1 MVGVSSFTMQS
12 SGRTFK
18 SLYDRPELLK
28 PLLTGQLWNA
38 HEQIWISSEITLKTD
53 TLSQSRRCTLK
64 NPHDSIAPSKALS
77 FKQLLNGN
85 IFYIC
90 ICFGL
95 VFLKKTDF
103 AFILLRLL
111 WNVKHSCLYDSKIV
125 FVVVI
130 CFCSS
135 DMYILVPCLNDFYY
149 TSTEFFLYQI
159 IIYIA
164 YSL

>member
-1 MVGVSSFTMQS
+1 MQS

-18 SLYDRPELLK
+18 SLYDRPESLK
-28 PLLTGQLWNA
+28 QLLTGQLWNA
-38 HEQIWISSEITLKTD
+38 HHRDTLKTD
-53 TLSQSRRCTLK
+53 TLCPSRRGTLK
-64 NPHDSIAPSKALS
+64 NPHDSIAPSKALF

-111 WNVKHSCLYDSKIV
+111 WNVKHSCLW
-125 FVVVI
+125 FQNCI
-130 CFCSS
+130 CSCN
-135 DMYILVPCLNDFYY
+135 L
-149 TSTEFFLYQI
+149 FLFIWYVHFG
-159 IIYIA
+159 
-164 YSL
+164 SMP